1 MIAQTI
7 VERARKVNPDIQVV
21 ARAPGIE
28 FLEEFKMLNI
38 SEVVIPEFEAGL
50 EMARKALV
58 HLHIPAAKIQ
68 HYTESLRKDLFS
80 TLIVDNEED
89 KIMEQLKAAEHQFD
103 LQWVLIKPES
113 ELVGMTIGE
122 AKIRTKTNT
131 SVVGIIRNDKLEPNP
146 DADFRFEA
154 NDRAAVIGTDSSR
167 ETFYQL
173 TCTSH
178 NSSTE
183 ES

>member
-1 MIAQTI
+1 MCI
-7 VERARKVNPDIQVV
+7 RD
-21 ARAPGIE
+21 
-28 FLEEFKMLNI
+28 
-38 SEVVIPEFEAGL
+38 S
-50 EMARKALV
+50 
-58 HLHIPAAKIQ
+58 LHIPAAKIQ

-146 DADFRFEA
+146 DADFRF
-154 NDRAAVIGTDSSR
+154 
-167 ETFYQL
+167 
-173 TCTSH
+173 
-178 NSSTE
+178 
-183 ES
+183 